1 MPMETIRIDNLSKT
15 YKLRKGQAITALQ
28 PLTMSI
34 GEGEIFGLLGPNG
47 AGKTTLIKLLL
58 GITHPTSGSA
68 SLLGTPVSSMA
79 ARRLVG
85 FLPEN
90 HRYPPHLTGEQTLL
104 FYGNLSGMSGSAL
117 RTRIGE
123 LLERVSLQGRGSQR
137 VRQYSK
143 GMLQRL
149 GLAQALLNNP
159 KVLFLD
165 EPTDGIDPRGRKEI
179 RDLLVEQ
186 RNAGT
191 TIFLNSHLLSEVELL
206 TDRVAFMDKG
216 HVLKTGYTKDIVES
230 RDTYRI
236 TLAEWSDAVSSLQ
249 GVQHADATTKTLDIQ
264 ASSPHELNAFVDELR
279 QQALL
284 ITSIV
289 PKRNSLE
296 EQFLSLVAKQ

>member
-1 MPMETIRIDNLSKT
+1 METIRIDNLSKT
-15 YKLRKGQAITALQ
+15 YKLRKGQTVTALQ
-28 PLTMSI
+28 PLSMSVS
-34 GEGEIFGLLGPNG
+34 EGEIFGLLGPNG

-58 GITHPTSGSA
+58 GITHPTAGSA

-90 HRYPPHLTGEQTLL
+90 HRYPPYLTGEQTLL
-104 FYGNLSGMSGSAL
+104 LYGNLSGMQGAAL
-117 RTRIGE
+117 RSRIGE
-123 LLERVSLQGRGSQR
+123 LLERVSLQGRGTQR

-149 GLAQALLNNP
+149 GLAQALLNKP

-179 RDLLVEQ
+179 RDLLIEQ
-186 RNAGT
+186 KNKGT
-191 TIFLNSHLLSEVELL
+191 TIFLNSHLLSEVELI

-216 HVLKTGYTKDIVES
+216 LILKTGYTKNIVES
-230 RDTYRI
+230 RDIYSI
-236 TLAEWSDAVSSLQ
+236 TLAEWSDAIPTLPNVLHAYAESRTIE
-249 GVQHADATTKTLDIQ
+249 VQAAT
-264 ASSPHELNAFVDELR
+264 PRELNAIVDELR

-284 ITSIV
+284 ITTIV

-296 EQFLSLVAKQ
+296 EQFLSLVSQQ

>member
-1 MPMETIRIDNLSKT
+1 METIHIDNLSKT
-15 YKLRKGQAITALQ
+15 YKLRKGQTITALQ
-28 PLTMSI
+28 PLSMTV

-68 SLLGTPVSSMA
+68 SILGTPVSSMS
-79 ARRLVG
+79 ARRMVG

-117 RTRIGE
+117 RARIGD

-149 GLAQALLNNP
+149 GLAQALLNKP

-186 RNAGT
+186 KNAGT

-216 HVLKTGYTKDIVES
+216 RVLKTGYTKDIVES

-236 TLAEWSDAVSSLQ
+236 TLAEWSDAVRSMH
-249 GVQHADATTKTLDIQ
+249 GVEHVDADTKTLDVQ
-264 ASSPHELNAFVDELR
+264 AATPQELNAFVDELR
-279 QQALL
+279 QRALL
-284 ITSIV
+284 ITTIV

-296 EQFLSLVAKQ
+296 EQFLSLMAKQ